1 MPVRAGTRA
10 CARRPRERQPWAPDA
25 RAHAPERP
33 HASKRTPHLNVR
45 LGTLPIGA
53 VSNEHCAVGL
63 SDRQRGAK
71 RRTRRAHRLPA
82 KAVQRETVGAV
93 HGHLL
98 ESATVAHAHVR
109 LRMAVSARTRA
120 RVRGRA
126 PVCARKDVRAA
137 HLRGRTVRACPLTR
151 ACLSALSP
159 LPALAVLHILR
170 ALCHALRCPTGRTGG
185 ARAQLLRCRCVG
197 GGYVRSS
204 TARARAR
211 EHARVRMGAQK
222 ALVHARAH
230 SGVCE
235 RAAWHGVRSHAPLAA
250 LSRARSLTA
259 FTTPPCCGF
268 ARLCA
273 CVLLSNAIPATT
285 KTSAHTSTT
294 RSRIERC
301 TKSRL
306 GRRRVRAMVR
316 GGVGSGARAH
326 G

>member
-1 MPVRAGTRA
+1 MPERAGTRA

-120 RVRGRA
+120 RFRVRA

-137 HLRGRTVRACPLTR
+137 HLRGRTVRACSLTR

-159 LPALAVLHILR
+159 LPALAVLHRLR

-211 EHARVRMGAQK
+211 EHARVRMGA
-222 ALVHARAH
+222 LHGTVSARTH
-230 SGVCE
+230 PWRRSRVRGPWP
-235 RAAWHGVRSHAPLAA
+235 RSRRRPAAASHACALA
-250 LSRARSLTA
+250 
-259 FTTPPCCGF
+259 CC
-268 ARLCA
+268 
-273 CVLLSNAIPATT
+273 
-285 KTSAHTSTT
+285 
-294 RSRIERC
+294 
-301 TKSRL
+301 
-306 GRRRVRAMVR
+306 
-316 GGVGSGARAH
+316 
-326 G
+326 